1 MDLSLDLSAL
11 RSQFPALQQVDS
23 AGWPYLYLDGPGGTQ
38 VPQSVI
44 AAMADYLAHYNAN
57 LHGSFA
63 TSRRTDE
70 IVEAA
75 RRAAADFLNAPSP
88 EEIVFGPNMTTLT
101 FHISRALERELRP
114 GDEVVVTRLDH
125 DANIAPWLRLQE
137 RGVVVRWADFHPED
151 CTLDMEGLQGLLSER
166 TRLVAVGYAS
176 NAVGTIND
184 VSRIASWAHQVG
196 ALVYVDAVH
205 YAPHGPIDVQAIGC
219 DFLVCS
225 AYKFFGPHLG
235 FLWGRREVLERLRPD
250 KVRPA
255 PEEIPARFETG
266 TQIHEALAGLV
277 AAIDYLAEVGAQYG
291 KPFIASFPG
300 FHGRRLH
307 LKAGLA
313 AIQTYERQ
321 LVWPLIAGLQAV
333 PGLRIWGITNP
344 ARAAERVPTVS
355 FTMEGL
361 TPQEIARRLGEESIF
376 VWDGNFYALAVTER
390 LGLEERGGL
399 LRVGLVHYN
408 TAAEV
413 ERLLEAVERVK
424 GTGNSLR

>member
-1 MDLSLDLSAL
+1 MDVSVDLSPL
-11 RSQFPALQQVDS
+11 RAHFPALQQADA
-23 AGWPYLYLDGPGGTQ
+23 AGRPYLYLDGPGGTQ

-44 AAMADYLAHYNAN
+44 EAMADYLAHHNAN
-57 LHGSFA
+57 LHGFFA

-70 IVEAA
+70 IVDAA

-101 FHISRALERELRP
+101 FHLSRALERELRP

-137 RGVVVRWADFHPED
+137 RGVVVHWVDFRPED
-151 CTLDMEGLQGLLSER
+151 CTLDMEGLQGLLNER

-184 VSRIASWAHQVG
+184 VARIAAWAHQVG
-196 ALVYVDAVH
+196 AWLYVDAVH
-205 YAPHGPIDVQAIGC
+205 YAPHGPIDVQAVGC
-219 DFLVCS
+219 DFLACS

-235 FLWGRREVLERLRPD
+235 LLWGRRELLARLRPD

-255 PEEIPARFETG
+255 PEEVPARFETG

-277 AAIDYLAEVGAQYG
+277 AAVDYLAGVGMRYG
-291 KPFIASFPG
+291 EPFAGNFPG

-313 AIQTYERQ
+313 AIQSYERQ
-321 LVWPLIAGLQAV
+321 LVWPLISGLQRV
-333 PGLRIWGITNP
+333 PGLRIYGITDP
-344 ARAAERVPTVS
+344 ARAAERAPTVS
-355 FTMEGL
+355 FTMEGR

-390 LGLEERGGL
+390 LGLETQGGL

-413 ERLLEAVERVK
+413 TRFLEAVSR
-424 GTGNSLR
+424 L

>member
-1 MDLSLDLSAL
+1 MESPDLSAL
-11 RSQFPALQQVDS
+11 RSQFPALQQVDA
-23 AGWPYLYLDGPGGTQ
+23 AGRPYLYLDGPGGTQ
-38 VPQSVI
+38 VPQRVI
-44 AAMADYLAHYNAN
+44 EAMADYLAHHNAN
-57 LHGSFA
+57 AHGFFA

-70 IVEAA
+70 IIDAA
-75 RRAAADFLNAPSP
+75 RQAAADLLNAPSP
-88 EEIVFGPNMTTLT
+88 QEVVFGPNMTTLT
-101 FHISRALERELRP
+101 FHLSRALERELRP

-137 RGVVVRWADFHPED
+137 VGVVVRWADFHPED
-151 CTLDMEGLQGLLSER
+151 CTLDMEGLQALLSER

-176 NAVGTIND
+176 NAVGTVND
-184 VSRIASWAHQVG
+184 VARIVSWAHQVG
-196 ALVYVDAVH
+196 ALCYVDAVH
-205 YAPHGPIDVQAIGC
+205 YAPHGPIDVQALGC
-219 DFLVCS
+219 DFLACS

-235 FLWGRREVLERLRPD
+235 LLWGRREVLERLRPD

-255 PEEIPARFETG
+255 PEEVPARFETG

-277 AAIDYLAEVGAQYG
+277 AAVDYLAEVGAQYG
-291 KPFIASFPG
+291 GPFAGSFPG
-300 FHGRRLH
+300 FQGRRLL

-313 AIQTYERQ
+313 AIQAYERR
-321 LVWPLIAGLQAV
+321 LVWPLIAGLQEV
-333 PGLRIWGITNP
+333 PGLRIWGITDP

-355 FTMEGL
+355 FTMEGR

-390 LGLEERGGL
+390 LGLEEGGGL

-413 ERLLEAVERVK
+413 ERLLEAVRR
-424 GTGNSLR
+424 L

>member
-1 MDLSLDLSAL
+1 MNLPLDLSAL
-11 RSQFPALQQVDS
+11 RSCFPALQQVDS
-23 AGWPYLYLDGPGGTQ
+23 AGRPYLYLDGPGGTQ

-57 LHGSFA
+57 AHGLFA

-70 IVEAA
+70 TIDAA
-75 RRAAADFLNAPSP
+75 RQAAADFLNAPSP

-151 CTLDMEGLQGLLSER
+151 CTLDMEGLQGLLNER

-176 NAVGTIND
+176 NAVGTITD
-184 VSRIASWAHQVG
+184 VARIASWARQVG
-196 ALVYVDAVH
+196 AWVYVDAVH
-205 YAPHGPIDVQAIGC
+205 YAPHGPIDVQALGG

-235 FLWGRREVLERLRPD
+235 LLWGRQEVLERLRPD

-255 PEEIPARFETG
+255 PEKVPERFETG
-266 TQIHEALAGLV
+266 TQMHEALAGLV
-277 AAIDYLAEVGAQYG
+277 ATVDYLADIGARYG
-291 KPFIASFPG
+291 GPFAGSFPG
-300 FHGRRLH
+300 WHGRRLL

-313 AIQTYERQ
+313 AIQAYERQ
-321 LVWPLIAGLQAV
+321 LVWPLIAGLQQV
-333 PGLRIWGITNP
+333 PGLRIWGITDP
-344 ARAAERVPTVS
+344 SRAAERVPTVS
-355 FTMEGL
+355 FTMEDR

-390 LGLEERGGL
+390 LGLEEHGGL

-408 TAAEV
+408 TAEEV
-413 ERLLEAVERVK
+413 DRFLEAVGR
-424 GTGNSLR
+424 L